1 MKTLSRPSLVVIGT
15 ALLFLPSLA
24 AAQEIR
30 ATPEAAGR
38 TPVLAAQAG
47 QQGNVPQPVQQAE
60 DAVERVVE
68 RFGIGVFGGVGVDP
82 ELIMFGAHAAFAP
95 IFHEGVSFRPG
106 LEIGVGEITTSFVIN
121 ADVLYVLP
129 GSTRGSWNA
138 YIGAGPNIGVSH
150 VSFEAQ
156 GEDQEDR
163 NRFDFSDT
171 DFDAGF
177 NFIAGARRD
186 NGLFLEL
193 RATAYGVSNV
203 KLIAGFNF

>member
-1 MKTLSRPSLVVIGT
+1 MEVRVKRFSPAILAVIGT
-15 ALLFLPSLA
+15 AFLMTPSFASAQDREASLSAGGSQA
-24 AAQEIR
+24 ASAQ
-30 ATPEAAGR
+30 G
-38 TPVLAAQAG
+38 G
-47 QQGNVPQPVQQAE
+47 QQGKVPQPVQEAE
-60 DAVERVVE
+60 SAVQRVVE

-82 ELIMFGAHAAFAP
+82 ELIMFGAHATFAP
-95 IFHEGVSFRPG
+95 IFHEDVSFRPG
-106 LEIGVGEITTSFVIN
+106 FEVGVGEITTSFMIN
-121 ADVLYVLP
+121 ADVLFTLP
-129 GSTRGSWNA
+129 GSARGTWQA
-138 YIGAGPNIGVSH
+138 YAGAGPNVGVSH

-156 GEDQEDR
+156 DEDR